1 MVCLLLVR
9 NHYHL
14 LGLSFLL
21 GGFWEKM
28 SVIGVYFDPSVVV
41 VCGKRK
47 LRSWFWRVRAGI
59 RRQIRSSRSK
69 QRFSF
74 NYDPFSYALNF
85 DNGNFGFFCQSL
97 VSVTSCS
104 QKNKQWVA
112 ALVIVEKMKKKKL
125 NHLFPLSV
133 CVSFFFGLLFL
144 TTLRLNS
151 VCNH

>member
-1 MVCLLLVR
+1 MGCRSGLSPFHVKPSFSSSSSLCLLVLEGGLEKWALFFLHETIIFRIIISLFIDFGRWVGGMVCLLLLR
-9 NHYHL
+9 NHHHL

-85 DNGNFGFFCQSL
+85 DNGNFGFFC
-97 VSVTSCS
+97 
-104 QKNKQWVA
+104 
-112 ALVIVEKMKKKKL
+112 
-125 NHLFPLSV
+125 
-133 CVSFFFGLLFL
+133 
-144 TTLRLNS
+144 
-151 VCNH
+151 